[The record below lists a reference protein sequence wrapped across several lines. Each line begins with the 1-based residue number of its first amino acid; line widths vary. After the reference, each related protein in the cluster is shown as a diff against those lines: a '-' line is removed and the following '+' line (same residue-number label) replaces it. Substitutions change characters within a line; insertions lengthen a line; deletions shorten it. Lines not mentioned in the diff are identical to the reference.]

1 MTHPSKSPAQLREF
15 GFVLAGGLTVIF
27 GILGPWLRHHPAPL
41 WLWLVNSLLVIL
53 ALQAPRSL
61 RPLER
66 LWTRLGLVLGA
77 VNSRIILTL
86 LFYGVFTP
94 MGAVMRSRGH
104 DPLRRRLDPAAAS
117 YRLPPQVRP
126 GSHMAKPF

>member
-1 MTHPSKSPAQLREF
+1 MTPKSRFKQLREF
-15 GFVLAGGLTVIF
+15 GFVMAGGLTLIF

-41 WLWLVNSLLVIL
+41 WLWLLNSLLVIL
-53 ALQAPRSL
+53 ALLAPRSL
-61 RPLER
+61 MPLER
-66 LWTRLGLVLGA
+66 LWMRLGLVLGA

-86 LFYGVFTP
+86 LFYGLFTP
-94 MGAVMRSRGH
+94 MGAVMRSRGY

-117 YRLPPQVRP
+117 YRLTSRVRP